1 MITKKAINFMGEPH
15 RRVLMLISL
24 VLTLLSFVSFA
35 VNGFKFGLDFTGGT
49 SLELR
54 YAQAPDLD
62 QVRETLVKAGYP
74 SAVVVNFGGANDIL
88 VRVQSAEASNEL
100 GNTITDVLRKASGS
114 EITIKQSEYV
124 GPQVGEEL
132 MNSGG
137 LGMLVALLGVFLYV
151 AMRFQFKFAL
161 GSILA
166 LMHDVILILGVFSF
180 FQLDFDL
187 TVLAAV
193 LTIIGFSINES
204 IIVADRVRE
213 NLRIMRDVD
222 VKEVINTSITQTL
235 SRTIMTSGSV
245 NMSVL
250 AMFFWG
256 GDVFHHFS
264 LALLFGVT
272 FGNYSSVYIAS
283 GLLVTLK
290 VTREDLIPA
299 ERAQGEEVDEMP

>member
-1 MITKKAINFMGEPH
+1 MITKNAINFMGEPH
-15 RRVLMLISL
+15 RRVLMYISL
-24 VLTLLSFVSFA
+24 VLTVLSLISL
-35 VNGFKFGLDFTGGT
+35 GTKGLKFGLDFTGGT

-54 YAQAPDLD
+54 YAEAPDLKV
-62 QVRETLVKAGYP
+62 VRETLVAAGYP
-74 SAVVVNFGGANDIL
+74 SAVVVNFGGPTDIL
-88 VRVQSAEASNEL
+88 VRVQSSAANNEL
-100 GNTITDVLRKASGS
+100 GQVITEILRKASGQ

-124 GPQVGEEL
+124 GPHVGEEL
-132 MNSGG
+132 LNSGG
-137 LGMLVALLGVFLYV
+137 IGLLVAILGVFLYV

-166 LMHDVILILGVFSF
+166 LMHDVVLILGVFSF

-193 LTIIGFSINES
+193 LTIIGLTINES

-213 NLRIMRDVD
+213 NLRIMRGVD

-235 SRTIMTSGSV
+235 SRTIMTSGSI

-250 AMFFWG
+250 AMFFLG
-256 GDVFHHFS
+256 GEAFHHFS

-283 GLLVTLK
+283 GLLITFK

-299 ERAQGEEVDEMP
+299 EVVQDEVDEMP

>member
-1 MITKKAINFMGEPH
+1 MITKKAINFMGDPH
-15 RRVLMLISL
+15 RRVLMFISL
-24 VLTLLSFVSFA
+24 ILTVASLVSLSVK
-35 VNGFKFGLDFTGGT
+35 GLKFGLDFTGGT

-54 YAQAPDLD
+54 YAEAPDLNK
-62 QVRETLVKAGYP
+62 VRDTLISSGYP
-74 SAVVVNFGGANDIL
+74 SAVVVNFGGPTDIM
-88 VRVQSAEASNEL
+88 VRVQSGQANNEL
-100 GNTITDVLRKASGS
+100 GNVITDILRKSSGS

-161 GSILA
+161 CSILA
-166 LMHDVILILGVFSF
+166 LMHDVVLILGVFSV

-213 NLRIMRDVD
+213 NLRIMRGVD

-256 GDVFHHFS
+256 GDAFHHFS

-299 ERAQGEEVDEMP
+299 EVVQDEVDEMP